1 MSSERGASKRHHNPV
16 DSICRKIKSIQMMDQ
31 VSNPALQIPKFQS
44 RNFDSPQCNIKKN
57 LEEILKKRTF
67 RSRNSASP
75 PFFSPSSDSVFSA
88 DLQLLSPCS
97 RRISDCSSA
106 DATYSVIE
114 REERSSNTWL
124 PVCSMDSCS
133 PPYFTSR
140 EENAQ
145 NQRYALASIESEDV
159 HCEQKYVTSSPHL
172 LLFASDKKLESPAIQ
187 PPVPKRLSL
196 SERGQK
202 QSRGCKT
209 DDMYDVSLICEE
221 DLLTTIFH
229 ACDIQRTGKVAVSKI
244 VDYLRHTTSRGL
256 EDSGLEELCNM
267 LDPDQKDVSVDLE
280 TYHAIMK
287 EWIEDCKR
295 KWDGSATEEPT
306 ASIEDKEFKV
316 HRNTF
321 EVKKTPLWMNV
332 TSGSLEAFGGDV
344 SKGDMETSD
353 LITCVADLQYNNLKL
368 QEENNKLKL
377 TLEAVD
383 ETNNK
388 LLADNE
394 NLCQQIKSIQHSVLK
409 AKSLEEELEE
419 AKNNLNLLEA
429 KGQKMLCQNKQL
441 EKENQSLLIKIA
453 SLQEENIR
461 NSMDTDGLQKK
472 ILDLSKNAAE
482 LQQVHI
488 YESTVVNKEASLIQK
503 EHDIKELKLTIVEC
517 TSIIETLRAEKS
529 KLLEDMRHVQQ
540 ELIAN
545 GLSFPLMSKVNGS
558 IPEEMNSLDC
568 ELELAQ
574 SSEITKTEWMS
585 LDETLDREVLF
596 LLQGPEYAG
605 EKFKAVMQNL
615 VSDLSYQEEVS
626 AAEELVK
633 TSLEWVEDPD
643 VNVQQ
648 AWERKLAVLKQE
660 LGEKK
665 HLWIQKLNL
674 LEKHKES
681 LDKDFIRMASNLR
694 RTKTEQLHLRKEL
707 SARQREM
714 ETVKQLQ
721 EEAAGR
727 AEAFGLELQKATKQL
742 EDANKQREDQAES
755 FRSACEEAASL
766 KCKLKEAISEQ
777 QKLKDVNAA
786 LTSTCQL
793 LQEKMEEQKRNCN
806 TDSVGKNPPFTE
818 EQRRHNRKLKATVI
832 ALRGEL
838 LTERLCERLYQL
850 CVDEESIYSLLPT
863 SVEPV
868 RGKGSRAA
876 NRKTLWSE
884 RPTLCTDFPRTLPS
898 DISYWSLTPLLDAL
912 NLETSCPINFPVHSW
927 NPPCRWRSVTSL
939 FESCGLWH
947 ASISDVTSVGYKWK
961 IYSAGGY
968 TDSDLPV
975 SITMMDSSLTEMD
988 CAEPSVPLG
997 LIPSSDGLTS
1007 PQEVLTSSSEST
1019 APVTGG
1025 LVMEEKP
1032 PKNSCAEEEVVP
1044 ASVTMERNNNQDA
1057 AGSVSE
1063 PDLIKKE
1070 STSMMEEHKADPMKK
1085 DLEMENEATKEQI
1098 EVTPAMVPSRKGSSP
1113 TTGGLK
1119 GDKAKQNEPDSPS
1132 EKEVEAEFLR
1142 LSLGFKCDLFTLDKR
1157 VRLEER
1163 SRELAE
1169 ENLKKEITNA
1179 LKMLEALVPLC
1190 EEDNQAQE
1198 IIKKLQKSLQFLSQ
1212 YAARV
1217 ASRAEM
1223 LGAINQESR
1232 ISKAVEVM
1240 IQHVENLKRMY
1251 AKEHAELEEL
1261 KQVLLQNERSFS
1273 SLGDRD
1279 ESTNKKLPNSFNFK
1293 PSPSLR
1299 RVSIA
1304 TLPRSSGNAGV
1315 GVPLAQLQEPV
1326 GDEWSDKFNRRSS
1339 SWGRLGAR
1347 QNEKR
1352 PSLQRFIS
1360 TYSWTEYEDEHLE
1373 TKNEQL
1379 ELPAEMQEQLSRKES
1394 TSEKGKCPSKW
1405 NLKSACNLVSSWA
1418 SHFKTSFSNA
1428 NKTLWVS
1435 VSILV
1440 LLAAFTSFLTGLSL
1454 QRPADAAPVGT
1465 GDSWTSLQ
1473 QLLWPYTGLQHNGP
1487 PPV

>member
-1 MSSERGASKRHHNPV
+1 MSSDRGANKRHHNPV

-67 RSRNSASP
+67 RSHDSTGP
-75 PFFSPSSDSVFSA
+75 HLISPSNDSVFSA
-88 DLQLLSPCS
+88 DLQLLSPCLG
-97 RRISDCSSA
+97 RISDPCSA
-106 DATYSVIE
+106 NATYSIIKS
-114 REERSSNTWL
+114 EERSSNSWM
-124 PVCSMDSCS
+124 PVCSMENSS
-133 PPYFTSR
+133 PSYFRSR
-140 EENAQ
+140 EANTQ
-145 NQRYALASIESEDV
+145 NKLCALSNGESKGV
-159 HCEQKYVTSSPHL
+159 LREQKYLTSSPNL
-172 LLFASDKKLESPAIQ
+172 YFFTSDKKSESAVIQ
-187 PPVPKRLSL
+187 SPVPKRLSL
-196 SERGQK
+196 SERGWK
-202 QSRGCKT
+202 QSLGYKS
-209 DDMYDVSLICEE
+209 DNMYDVSLICEE
-221 DLLTTIFH
+221 DLLTTIFC
-229 ACDIQRTGKVAVSKI
+229 ACDIEHTGKVAVSKI
-244 VDYLRHTTSRGL
+244 VDYLRHTTSRGS

-295 KWDGSATEEPT
+295 KWEDGATEKPT
-306 ASIEDKEFKV
+306 ASMEDWEVKV
-316 HRNTF
+316 HANTS
-321 EVKKTPLWMNV
+321 EAKKMHVQMNV

-353 LITCVADLQYNNLKL
+353 LITCVADLQYNNQKL

-388 LLADNE
+388 LLVDNE
-394 NLCQQIKSIQHSVLK
+394 DLRQQIKSIQHSVLK

-419 AKNNLNLLEA
+419 AKSNLNLSEE
-429 KGQKMLCQNKQL
+429 KRQQILCQNKQL
-441 EKENQSLLIKIA
+441 EKENQSLIIQIT

-472 ILDLSKNAAE
+472 ILELSKNAAE
-482 LQQVHI
+482 LQIQAHI

-503 EHDIKELKLTIVEC
+503 EQDIKELKLTIVEC
-517 TSIIETLRAEKS
+517 SSIIETLRTEKN
-529 KLLEDMRHVQQ
+529 KLLENMQHMQQ
-540 ELIAN
+540 ELFSN
-545 GLSFPLMSKVNGS
+545 GLSFPLCKFNST
-558 IPEEMNSLDC
+558 IPERTNSLHC

-574 SSEITKTEWMS
+574 SSEITKIEWTS

-605 EKFKAVMQNL
+605 EKFQTIMQNL
-615 VSDLSYQEEVS
+615 QEEAS
-626 AAEELVK
+626 EAEELVM
-633 TSLEWVEDPD
+633 TSLQWVKDPD
-643 VNVQQ
+643 VNMQQ
-648 AWERKLAVLKQE
+648 AWERKLVVLKQE
-660 LGEKK
+660 LGEKR
-665 HLWIQKLNL
+665 HLWIQKLHL
-674 LEKHKES
+674 LQKYKES
-681 LDKDFIRMASNLR
+681 LDKDFIRMAGNLR

-707 SARQREM
+707 SARQREI

-721 EEAAGR
+721 EETAGQ
-727 AEAFGLELQKATKQL
+727 AEALGLELQKATKQL
-742 EDANKQREDQAES
+742 EDASKQAEDQVKA
-755 FRSACEEAASL
+755 FYSACEEAASL
-766 KCKLKEAISEQ
+766 KWKLEEAISEQ

-793 LQEKMEEQKRNCN
+793 LQEKVEDQKTTVN
-806 TDSVGKNPPFTE
+806 T
-818 EQRRHNRKLKATVI
+818 
-832 ALRGEL
+832 LRWEL
-838 LTERLCERLYQL
+838 LQRRLCELL
-850 CVDEESIYSLLPT
+850 CQCYAELESNYSLLPT
-863 SVEPV
+863 SAEPV
-868 RGKGSRAA
+868 KGKQFYCSKR
-876 NRKTLWSE
+876 LWSKG
-884 RPTLCTDFPRTLPS
+884 PTSCTEIPRTLPS
-898 DISYWSLTPLLDAL
+898 DIPYWHSTPLLDAL
-912 NLETSCPINFPVHSW
+912 TLETSCPNNSSVHSW
-927 NPPCRWRSVTSL
+927 NRPCGQSSGSCTL
-939 FESCGLWH
+939 ESCDLGH
-947 ASISDVTSVGYKWK
+947 VSTPDVMSVGCKWK
-961 IYSAGGY
+961 ICSAGNY
-968 TDSDLPV
+968 TDVDLPV
-975 SITMMDSSLTEMD
+975 SITMMDSSLTEVD
-988 CAEPSVPLG
+988 CAEPTLPAS
-997 LIPSSDGLTS
+997 LIPSSDHLTS
-1007 PQEVLTSSSEST
+1007 PQEVLTVSLEST
-1019 APVTGG
+1019 APGTGC
-1025 LVMEEKP
+1025 LVMEEKS
-1032 PKNSCAEEEVVP
+1032 PKCSHEKREDVP
-1044 ASVTMERNNNQDA
+1044 TSTAMEKNNNKDL
-1057 AGSVSE
+1057 AGPVSGVNLTE
-1063 PDLIKKE
+1063 KE
-1070 STSMMEEHKADPMKK
+1070 FYPMMEEHKTTFQNVLKRDAEVGQEKK
-1085 DLEMENEATKEQI
+1085 NNQEQSE
-1098 EVTPAMVPSRKGSSP
+1098 EVPAVVPSRKGSSP
-1113 TTGGLK
+1113 TAGGIK
-1119 GDKAKQNEPDSPS
+1119 GDKSKQNEPDSPN

-1163 SRELAE
+1163 SRDLAE

-1190 EEDNQAQE
+1190 DEDNQAQE

-1232 ISKAVEVM
+1232 VSKAVEVM

-1261 KQVLLQNERSFS
+1261 KQVLIQNERSFS

-1293 PSPSLR
+1293 PSSSLR

-1304 TLPRSSGNAGV
+1304 TLPRSAGNAGI
-1315 GVPLAQLQEPV
+1315 GLPLAQFHEPD
-1326 GDEWSDKFNRRSS
+1326 GDERSDKFNRRSS
-1339 SWGRLGAR
+1339 SWGRLGAK

-1360 TYSWTEYEDEHLE
+1360 TYSWTEYEDEHSE

-1379 ELPAEMQEQLSRKES
+1379 ESPAEVQEEPSRKES
-1394 TSEKGKCPSKW
+1394 ISEKGKYSSKW
-1405 NLKSACNLVSSWA
+1405 NLESACNLMSSWA

-1440 LLAAFTSFLTGLSL
+1440 LLAALTSFLTGLSL

>member
-1 MSSERGASKRHHNPV
+1 M
-16 DSICRKIKSIQMMDQ
+16 
-31 VSNPALQIPKFQS
+31 L
-44 RNFDSPQCNIKKN
+44 
-57 LEEILKKRTF
+57 
-67 RSRNSASP
+67 
-75 PFFSPSSDSVFSA
+75 
-88 DLQLLSPCS
+88 
-97 RRISDCSSA
+97 
-106 DATYSVIE
+106 
-114 REERSSNTWL
+114 
-124 PVCSMDSCS
+124 
-133 PPYFTSR
+133 
-140 EENAQ
+140 
-145 NQRYALASIESEDV
+145 
-159 HCEQKYVTSSPHL
+159 
-172 LLFASDKKLESPAIQ
+172 
-187 PPVPKRLSL
+187 LSL
-196 SERGQK
+196 S
-202 QSRGCKT
+202 
-209 DDMYDVSLICEE
+209 
-221 DLLTTIFH
+221 
-229 ACDIQRTGKVAVSKI
+229 A
-244 VDYLRHTTSRGL
+244 
-256 EDSGLEELCNM
+256 
-267 LDPDQKDVSVDLE
+267 
-280 TYHAIMK
+280 
-287 EWIEDCKR
+287 
-295 KWDGSATEEPT
+295 
-306 ASIEDKEFKV
+306 
-316 HRNTF
+316 
-321 EVKKTPLWMNV
+321 
-332 TSGSLEAFGGDV
+332 
-344 SKGDMETSD
+344 
-353 LITCVADLQYNNLKL
+353 
-368 QEENNKLKL
+368 
-377 TLEAVD
+377 
-383 ETNNK
+383 
-388 LLADNE
+388 
-394 NLCQQIKSIQHSVLK
+394 
-409 AKSLEEELEE
+409 
-419 AKNNLNLLEA
+419 
-429 KGQKMLCQNKQL
+429 
-441 EKENQSLLIKIA
+441 
-453 SLQEENIR
+453 
-461 NSMDTDGLQKK
+461 
-472 ILDLSKNAAE
+472 
-482 LQQVHI
+482 
-488 YESTVVNKEASLIQK
+488 
-503 EHDIKELKLTIVEC
+503 
-517 TSIIETLRAEKS
+517 
-529 KLLEDMRHVQQ
+529 
-540 ELIAN
+540 
-545 GLSFPLMSKVNGS
+545 
-558 IPEEMNSLDC
+558 
-568 ELELAQ
+568 
-574 SSEITKTEWMS
+574 
-585 LDETLDREVLF
+585 
-596 LLQGPEYAG
+596 
-605 EKFKAVMQNL
+605 
-615 VSDLSYQEEVS
+615 
-626 AAEELVK
+626 
-633 TSLEWVEDPD
+633 
-643 VNVQQ
+643 
-648 AWERKLAVLKQE
+648 
-660 LGEKK
+660 
-665 HLWIQKLNL
+665 
-674 LEKHKES
+674 
-681 LDKDFIRMASNLR
+681 
-694 RTKTEQLHLRKEL
+694 
-707 SARQREM
+707 
-714 ETVKQLQ
+714 
-721 EEAAGR
+721 
-727 AEAFGLELQKATKQL
+727 
-742 EDANKQREDQAES
+742 
-755 FRSACEEAASL
+755 
-766 KCKLKEAISEQ
+766 
-777 QKLKDVNAA
+777 
-786 LTSTCQL
+786 
-793 LQEKMEEQKRNCN
+793 
-806 TDSVGKNPPFTE
+806 
-818 EQRRHNRKLKATVI
+818 
-832 ALRGEL
+832 
-838 LTERLCERLYQL
+838 
-850 CVDEESIYSLLPT
+850 
-863 SVEPV
+863 
-868 RGKGSRAA
+868 
-876 NRKTLWSE
+876 
-884 RPTLCTDFPRTLPS
+884 
-898 DISYWSLTPLLDAL
+898 DAL

-939 FESCGLWH
+939 FESYGLWH
-947 ASISDVTSVGYKWK
+947 TSISDVTSVGCRWK

-988 CAEPSVPLG
+988 CAEPSIPLG

-1019 APVTGG
+1019 APVTGC

-1032 PKNSCAEEEVVP
+1032 PKNSCAKEEAVP
-1044 ASVTMERNNNQDA
+1044 TCVTMERNNDRDA
-1057 AGSVSE
+1057 TGSVSE

-1098 EVTPAMVPSRKGSSP
+1098 EVTPAVVPSRKGSSP
-1113 TTGGLK
+1113 PTGGLK
-1119 GDKAKQNEPDSPS
+1119 GDKAKQNEPDSQS

-1293 PSPSLR
+1293 PSSSLR

-1304 TLPRSSGNAGV
+1304 TLPRSAGNAGV
-1315 GVPLAQLQEPV
+1315 GVPLAQLQETG

-1360 TYSWTEYEDEHLE
+1360 TYSWTEYEDDHSE